1 VNTSAHVG
9 RTLAVSRPWVRA
21 AYHLGVASPA
31 AIALLGLTALV
42 VGLVVGVALGSRRA
56 RSQAEENE
64 ASQRTDVASLLG
76 ALRASAVL
84 LTPHL
89 DVQAASP
96 SAYAY
101 RLVRAGR
108 LAVPDIEAIAATA
121 LRSGEPTDGEVVLE
135 KGRTDA
141 GTLMGVRAAP
151 LRDGSLLLLCEDRT
165 QDQRVDEA
173 RRDFVANISHEL
185 KTPIGAIGLL
195 SEAITDAADEP
206 EAVRRFSA
214 RLDRESHRLSKLVHE
229 IIELSRLQF
238 DNPVESAQA
247 VRVDTVIAEAMDRVR
262 AAAEVKSI
270 RLVRGG
276 PMGLQVIG
284 DKEQLVTAVNN
295 LIDNAVAYSPEH
307 TRVAVGVRE
316 REDAV
321 EIAVSDQGIGI
332 PEDEQ
337 GRIFERFYRVDP
349 ARSRQTGGTG
359 LGLSIVKHIAAA
371 HRGSVSVWSS
381 HGAGST
387 FTLRLPMHPRSEG
400 VTTAE
405 EPPVARPSVTKGTA

>member
-1 VNTSAHVG
+1 MPGA
-9 RTLAVSRPWVRA
+9 RPAA

-31 AIALLGLTALV
+31 AIALLGLTALI
-42 VGLVVGVALGSRRA
+42 VGLVVGTALGSRRA
-56 RSQAEENE
+56 RSQTEQDE
-64 ASQRTDVASLLG
+64 ASQGTDVGSVLG

-89 DVQAASP
+89 DVEAASP

-101 RLVRAGR
+101 RLVRAGT
-108 LAVPDIEAIAATA
+108 LAVPEIEAVAVSAV
-121 LRSGEPTDGEVVLE
+121 RSGEPHEGEVVLE
-135 KGRTDA
+135 TGRTDS
-141 GTLMGVRAAP
+141 GTLMAVRAAP
-151 LRDGSLLLLCEDRT
+151 LNDGSVLLLCEDRT
-165 QDQRVDEA
+165 QNQRVDEA

-195 SEAITDAADEP
+195 SEAIADAADDP
-206 EAVRRFSA
+206 EAVRRFAS
-214 RLDRESHRLSKLVHE
+214 RLDRESSRLSKLVTE

-238 DNPVESAQA
+238 DNPVESARA

-262 AAAEVKSI
+262 SAAELKNI

-276 PMGLQVIG
+276 PVGLQVIG
-284 DKEQLVTAVNN
+284 DKDQLVTAVNN

-321 EIAVSDQGIGI
+321 EITVSDQGIGI

-387 FTLRLPMHPRSEG
+387 VTLRLPRHPMSDG
-400 VTTAE
+400 VTSVD
-405 EPPVARPSVTKGTA
+405 EPPGARPSVTKGTA